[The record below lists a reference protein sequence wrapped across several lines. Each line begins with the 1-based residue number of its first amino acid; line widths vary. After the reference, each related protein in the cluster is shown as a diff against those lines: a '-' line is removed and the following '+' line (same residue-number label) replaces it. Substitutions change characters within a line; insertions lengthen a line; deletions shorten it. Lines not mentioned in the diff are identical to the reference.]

1 MTASILV
8 FPGSNCDIDI
18 FNSISSISGEKP
30 NLVWYS
36 EKIPKNTD
44 LVVIPGGFS
53 FGDYLRSGSI
63 AATSKIISH
72 VKSLAIKGIPI
83 LGICNGFQILTEAKL
98 LPGTLILNNNLK
110 FICKEI
116 YLKISNNKSLFT
128 KELPN
133 KIINMPIAH
142 KMGNYRVSQNK
153 LSELIDK
160 NQIAFRY
167 SSSKG
172 ACDSKSNPNGSVYNI
187 AGVLSENNKILGMMP
202 HPERFT
208 NIIDKDVIM
217 KTILKLILKC

>member
-8 FPGSNCDIDI
+8 FPGSNCDVDI
-18 FNSISSISGEKP
+18 ANSINSFSGKKAKF
-30 NLVWYS
+30 VWYND
-36 EKIPKNTD
+36 KIPKNTD
-44 LVVIPGGFS
+44 LIVIPGGFS

-63 AATSKIISH
+63 ASTSTILSQ
-72 VKSLAIKGIPI
+72 VKELANKGVPI

-116 YLKISNNKSLFT
+116 DLKISNNKSIFT

-133 KIINMPIAH
+133 DIIRMPIAH
-142 KMGNYRVSQNK
+142 KMGNYRVSQNQ
-153 LSELIDK
+153 LSELIDN

-167 SSSKG
+167 SSING
-172 ACDSKSNPNGSVYNI
+172 QCDSKFNPNGSVYNI

-202 HPERFT
+202 HPERYT
-208 NIIDKDVIM
+208 DINKKDIIM
-217 KTILKLILKC
+217 KKMLKLILK